1 MPTPTIEP
9 TVEPTVEPSIAPNS
23 DEKLQEYLQELVSL
37 VFDETYQP
45 VDYKQIP
52 VLVSGEEEESILLIC
67 ATQEESGK
75 PAQRSLILNAAQ
87 LAALKQKTEDHP
99 IGELI
104 FENGDVAVRMDVA
117 ELTQGSMAGLMATIL
132 SGEEVT
138 DETLLGGLP
147 AAEDVVLTEAAYE
160 RFNLEV
166 RIAPVAREDGE
177 QAYEISIWLHW
188 DEKELNVSNLV
199 DTLSVT
205 LDVSHLVTAEN
216 ADTFDGLYAV
226 ARESAEGTERLE
238 STLIRV
244 PTVQTGLTASDR
256 DSAPSVSVRY
266 ALTALY
272 AGDGTYRVTPVAP

>member
-1 MPTPTIEP
+1 M
-9 TVEPTVEPSIAPNS
+9 EPTVEPSIAPNS

-45 VDYKQIP
+45 VDYEQIP

-67 ATQEESGK
+67 ATQAESGE

-87 LAALKQKTEDHP
+87 LAALEQKTENHP

-104 FENGDVAVRMDVA
+104 FENGHVAARMGVA

-147 AAEDVVLTEAAYE
+147 AAENVVLTEAAYE

-177 QAYEISIWLHW
+177 QAYEISI
-188 DEKELNVSNLV
+188 
-199 DTLSVT
+199 
-205 LDVSHLVTAEN
+205 
-216 ADTFDGLYAV
+216 
-226 ARESAEGTERLE
+226 
-238 STLIRV
+238 
-244 PTVQTGLTASDR
+244 
-256 DSAPSVSVRY
+256 
-266 ALTALY
+266 
-272 AGDGTYRVTPVAP
+272 

>member
-1 MPTPTIEP
+1 M
-9 TVEPTVEPSIAPNS
+9 EPTVEPSIAPNS

-45 VDYKQIP
+45 VDYEQIP
-52 VLVSGEEEESILLIC
+52 VLVSGEEESILLIC

-117 ELTQGSMAGLMATIL
+117 ELTQGSMAELMATIL

-147 AAEDVVLTEAAYE
+147 AAEDVALTEAAYE

-244 PTVQTGLTASDR
+244 PTVQTGLTASDS